1 MRKTVALLRR
11 ELLAYFSSPL
21 AYVVLTAFL
30 FVNGYVF
37 WLILSYLNDPRTQA
51 MAPLRLLFG
60 GTIFFWLVMLFLVP
74 VITMRLLAEERRSG
88 TLEVLLTSPV
98 SEGAVVAGK
107 FLAALVF
114 FLFLWLPTAV
124 FVLILAGHSHI
135 DPGPVL
141 GGYLG
146 IILLGILFS
155 SIGLLT
161 SALSRNQIV
170 AAIFAFALLL
180 VLFSVGLVENLATS
194 QALKGVLGYMNLW
207 QQMDDFARGL
217 VDTRHIVYQLSL
229 SGLFLFLATKA
240 LEASKGR

>member
-1 MRKTVALLRR
+1 M
-11 ELLAYFSSPL
+11 
-21 AYVVLTAFL
+21 
-30 FVNGYVF
+30 
-37 WLILSYLNDPRTQA
+37 
-51 MAPLRLLFG
+51 
-60 GTIFFWLVMLFLVP
+60 
-74 VITMRLLAEERRSG
+74 
-88 TLEVLLTSPV
+88 
-98 SEGAVVAGK
+98 VAGK